1 MVRSLFFLL
10 YTFYSLSSQ
19 SPDRCATAQLAGVEE
34 SEDEDKDSKEDDLAR
49 MLLDGDDDNSEDDEI
64 GSDQEDLLGDEHMD
78 DDDDDSGDNEKD
90 AVSGEEESDDV
101 SEGEDDVSE
110 GEDDVSEGENDVS
123 EGEDDDVID
132 KDGKETEGATW
143 EDIYGRTRASDGRI
157 LAGGENTAA
166 AARYV
171 PPAMRNK
178 AALQGPDEKKRK
190 ELERLKKQVGVSVF
204 RIRIRSGFQSGHWIR
219 IRIQEGKNDSQK

>member
-1 MVRSLFFLL
+1 M
-10 YTFYSLSSQ
+10 
-19 SPDRCATAQLAGVEE
+19 
-34 SEDEDKDSKEDDLAR
+34 AR
-49 MLLDGDDDNSEDDEI
+49 MLLGDGDSGNSEDDES

-78 DDDDDSGDNEKD
+78 EDDDDSGDNEED
-90 AVSGEEESDDV
+90 AVSGDEESGDV
-101 SEGEDDVSE
+101 SEGDD
-110 GEDDVSEGENDVS
+110 DVS

-143 EDIYGRTRASDGRI
+143 EDIYGRTRAPDGRI
-157 LAGGENTAA
+157 LVGGENSAA

-190 ELERLKKQVGVSVF
+190 ELERLKKQVGVFSVSDPDPIWISIRSLV
-204 RIRIRSGFQSGHWIR
+204 RIRIR
-219 IRIQEGKNDSQK
+219 EGKNDPQK

>member
-1 MVRSLFFLL
+1 M
-10 YTFYSLSSQ
+10 
-19 SPDRCATAQLAGVEE
+19 
-34 SEDEDKDSKEDDLAR
+34 AR
-49 MLLDGDDDNSEDDEI
+49 MLLGESDSGNSEDDES

-90 AVSGEEESDDV
+90 AVSGDEESGDDSEGEDDV
-101 SEGEDDVSE
+101 SDGEDDVSE
-110 GEDDVSEGENDVS
+110 GEDDVN

-132 KDGKETEGATW
+132 KDSKETEGATW
-143 EDIYGRTRASDGRI
+143 EDIYGRTRAPDGRI
-157 LAGGENTAA
+157 LAGCADNTAA

-190 ELERLKKQVGVSVF
+190 ELERLKKQVGVFSVSDPV
-204 RIRIRSGFQSGHWIR
+204 IWIR
-219 IRIQEGKNDSQK
+219 IRIQEGKNDPQK

>member
-1 MVRSLFFLL
+1 
-10 YTFYSLSSQ
+10 
-19 SPDRCATAQLAGVEE
+19 
-34 SEDEDKDSKEDDLAR
+34 
-49 MLLDGDDDNSEDDEI
+49 MLLGESDSGNSEDDES

-78 DDDDDSGDNEKD
+78 EDDEDDDSGDNEED
-90 AVSGEEESDDV
+90 AVSGEEESGDV
-101 SEGEDDVSE
+101 SEGE
-110 GEDDVSEGENDVS
+110 EDDVS

-143 EDIYGRTRASDGRI
+143 EDIYGRTRAPDGRI
-157 LAGGENTAA
+157 LAGGADNTAA

-190 ELERLKKQVGVSVF
+190 ELERLKKQVGVFSVSDSDP
-204 RIRIRSGFQSGHWIR
+204 IRIQSGHLDPYPDP
-219 IRIQEGKNDSQK
+219 GPGGQK

>member
-1 MVRSLFFLL
+1 
-10 YTFYSLSSQ
+10 
-19 SPDRCATAQLAGVEE
+19 VEE
-34 SEDEDKDSKEDDLAR
+34 SEDEDKDSKDDDMAR
-49 MLLDGDDDNSEDDEI
+49 MLLGDGDSGNSEDDES

-90 AVSGEEESDDV
+90 AVSGEEESGDV
-101 SEGEDDVSE
+101 SEGED
-110 GEDDVSEGENDVS
+110 DVS

-143 EDIYGRTRASDGRI
+143 EDIYGRTRAPDGRI
-157 LAGGENTAA
+157 LAGGAADNTAA

-190 ELERLKKQVGVSVF
+190 ELERLKKQVGVWSAFSAIGKVSCTMKACMF
-204 RIRIRSGFQSGHWIR
+204 YVTRREEGFHFTCNAVGRFPSTSR
-219 IRIQEGKNDSQK
+219 KF

>member
-1 MVRSLFFLL
+1 LVRPSFFLL
-10 YTFYSLSSQ
+10 YKFYSLSSQ

-34 SEDEDKDSKEDDLAR
+34 SEDEDKDSKDDDMAR
-49 MLLDGDDDNSEDDEI
+49 MLLGDGDSGNSEDDES

-90 AVSGEEESDDV
+90 AVSGEEGSGDD

-110 GEDDVSEGENDVS
+110 GEDDVS

-143 EDIYGRTRASDGRI
+143 EDIYGRTRAPDGRI
-157 LAGGENTAA
+157 LAGGATDNTAA

-190 ELERLKKQVGVSVF
+190 ELERLKKQVGVFSVSAV
-204 RIRIRSGFQSGHWIR
+204 RSLDPYPDPGG
-219 IRIQEGKNDSQK
+219 QK

>member
-1 MVRSLFFLL
+1 MHTGSGSYFGLGLHSSCFVNFILF
-10 YTFYSLSSQ
+10 SSQ

-34 SEDEDKDSKEDDLAR
+34 SEDEDKDSKEDDMAR
-49 MLLDGDDDNSEDDEI
+49 ILLGDSDNSEDDES

-78 DDDDDSGDNEKD
+78 EDDDDSGDNEKD
-90 AVSGEEESDDV
+90 AVSGEEEPSDD
-101 SEGEDDVSE
+101 SEGEDDVIE
-110 GEDDVSEGENDVS
+110 GEDDVS

-143 EDIYGRTRASDGRI
+143 EDIYGRTRAPDGRI
-157 LAGGENTAA
+157 LAGGAADNTAA

-190 ELERLKKQVGVSVF
+190 ELERLKKQVGVF
-204 RIRIRSGFQSGHWIR
+204 RFHSNR
-219 IRIQEGKNDSQK
+219 